1 MEITP
6 ELIRELCVLSR
17 LEVSEAALSKWQSD
31 LQKMVAFV
39 EQLQRVDTSGVEPL
53 VHMGAAVQML
63 REDLV
68 QGSVS
73 QHVALNQAAGAMPPY
88 FSVPKVISSPVRST
102 NDN

>member
-17 LEVSEAALSKWQSD
+17 LEVSEAALPKWQSD

-53 VHMGAAVQML
+53 VHMGAAVQVL

-73 QHVALNQAAGAMPPY
+73 QHEALNQAAGAMPPY

>member
-17 LEVSEAALSKWQSD
+17 LQVSEAELAEWQSD

-39 EQLQRVDTSGVEPL
+39 EQLQRVDTSGIEPL
-53 VHMGAAVQML
+53 IYMGAAQQVL

-68 QGSVS
+68 QGTISRDI
-73 QHVALNQAAGAMPPY
+73 ALQQAAGAATPY
-88 FSVPKVISSPVRST
+88 FSVPKVISSPVHLT
-102 NDN
+102 NEN

>member
-17 LEVSEAALSKWQSD
+17 LQVSEAELVEWQSD

-39 EQLQRVDTSGVEPL
+39 EQLQRVDTSGIEPL
-53 VHMGAAVQML
+53 IHMGAAQQVL

-68 QGSVS
+68 QGTISRDI
-73 QHVALNQAAGAMPPY
+73 ALQQASGAATPY
-88 FSVPKVISSPVRST
+88 FSVPKVISSPVHLT
-102 NDN
+102 NEN